1 MEPLPGFNIWK
12 TERSG
17 SDKGGGGLALL
28 YKESL
33 PAHQWTPAVP
43 DNLQYIAN
51 ERQWLII
58 DNQTERFAFLHVY
71 IACQT
76 TRSDS
81 YLQWNEDLFHLVK
94 MESIK
99 LRRVGFA
106 VLAPQCFS
114 PLWPKST

>member
-1 MEPLPGFNIWK
+1 MEPLPGFKIWK

-94 MESIK
+94 IDS
-99 LRRVGFA
+99 LSA
-106 VLAPQCFS
+106 FS
-114 PLWPKST
+114 VFYLNEKYTP